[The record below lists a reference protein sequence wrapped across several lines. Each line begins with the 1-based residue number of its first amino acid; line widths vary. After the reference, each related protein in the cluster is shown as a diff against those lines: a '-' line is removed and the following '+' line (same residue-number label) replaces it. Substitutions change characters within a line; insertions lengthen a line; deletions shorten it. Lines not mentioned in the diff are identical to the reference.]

1 MSTNWNDLFSGDKPK
16 EDKPKEEVK
25 ENSSDTKIDTST
37 ETRPS
42 QQVSPTKEIE
52 RPVEK
57 SVQEPAPSAGK
68 ESPTIKEVVEDGGE
82 VYTIYG
88 LKGNGKTFLCYSF
101 PGDIAVLSFD
111 GKSFS
116 IKKHQYDND
125 SRIRV
130 YNAREKLDE
139 TTADA
144 WLQTSELTFR
154 HINEILEQLGNGKL
168 PKPDWIVIDGH
179 DQYTQIAEMTMRY
192 RNNLQP
198 YQGISNFG
206 IWKERRQYLRQLHY
220 KALQSAK
227 RGIIYTAYVD
237 SKPSKVQFGQTITQ
251 KDKPAWFDVV
261 ESESDVVLKVES
273 EVGEN
278 GTKYNCYVDSA
289 KTRIPINNQSKF
301 DISKFEYDKTGTPTE
316 RTVWGIRAIFPQ
328 L

>member
-1 MSTNWNDLFSGDKPK
+1 MSTNWNDLFDKK
-16 EDKPKEEVK
+16 DDKEEVGAK
-25 ENSSDTKIDTST
+25 PQESAPANSELLTPVPAVTEPKDSSEVKATPSPSTPTPAIKDVADTD
-37 ETRPS
+37 
-42 QQVSPTKEIE
+42 V
-52 RPVEK
+52 
-57 SVQEPAPSAGK
+57 
-68 ESPTIKEVVEDGGE
+68 IKEVSDEGGE

-88 LKGNGKTFLCYSF
+88 NKGNGKTFLCYSF

-111 GKSFS
+111 GKSYS

-125 SRIRV
+125 ERIRV

-139 TTADA
+139 TSADA

-154 HINEILEQLGNGKL
+154 HIQEMLEQLGNGKL
-168 PKPDWIVIDGH
+168 HRPDWIVIDGH

-198 YQGISNFG
+198 FQGIANFG
-206 IWKERRQYLRQLHY
+206 VWKERRQYLRQLHY

-237 SKPSKVQFGQTITQ
+237 SKPSKIDFGQTVKQ
-251 KDKPAWFDVV
+251 KEKPSWFDVV

-278 GTKYNCYVDSA
+278 GTQYNCYVDSA
-289 KTRIPINNQSKF
+289 KTRIPLNNQSKF
-301 DISKFEYDKTGTPTE
+301 DISKFEYDKSGTPTE

>member
-16 EDKPKEEVK
+16 DKPKEEVK
-25 ENSSDTKIDTST
+25 ENSSDTKIDTPT

-57 SVQEPAPSAGK
+57 SVQEPALPADK
-68 ESPTIKEVVEDGGE
+68 ESPIIKEVVEDGGE

-111 GKSFS
+111 GKSYS

>member
-1 MSTNWNDLFSGDKPK
+1 MTDWNDLFDK
-16 EDKPKEEVK
+16 DKAENSEA
-25 ENSSDTKIDTST
+25 ENSSELKKDTQKPERSAVPVPDEKTVAT
-37 ETRPS
+37 T
-42 QQVSPTKEIE
+42 QVADEKIE
-52 RPVEK
+52 RPVEQPQKPK
-57 SVQEPAPSAGK
+57 SNDIIQEVSN
-68 ESPTIKEVVEDGGE
+68 EGGE
-82 VYTIYG
+82 VYTVYG
-88 LKGNGKTFLCYSF
+88 EKGNGKTFLCYSF

-111 GKSFS
+111 GKSYS

-125 SRIRV
+125 ERIRV

-198 YQGISNFG
+198 YQGIANFG

-220 KALQSAK
+220 KALSSAK

-237 SKPSKVQFGQTITQ
+237 SKPSKVDFGQTVKQ
-251 KDKPAWFDVV
+251 KEKPAWFDVV
-261 ESESDVVLKVES
+261 ESESDVVLRVEAD
-273 EVGEN
+273 VGEN
-278 GTKYNCYVDSA
+278 GTKYNCYVDSLSLIHISEP
-289 KTRIPINNQSKF
+289 TRP
-301 DISKFEYDKTGTPTE
+301 Y
-316 RTVWGIRAIFPQ
+316 
-328 L
+328 